1 MRLSSDCLLHM
12 SDGIAVIYDLNDDQ
26 FIYRLQGVA
35 GKIIEKL
42 SKDSIE
48 REQLI
53 ELAIELNPENV
64 ERSQA
69 SEFID
74 SFIKDLKQIK
84 LLEEA

>member
-1 MRLSSDCLLHM
+1 M